1 MAAYNYRADNRQL
14 GFAADLDGALTTTK
28 APDLALYAIQ
38 WIALD
43 NAFLDPSVG
52 LRSLYVSFGRWY
64 DRG

>member
-1 MAAYNYRADNRQL
+1 
-14 GFAADLDGALTTTK
+14 LTTTK